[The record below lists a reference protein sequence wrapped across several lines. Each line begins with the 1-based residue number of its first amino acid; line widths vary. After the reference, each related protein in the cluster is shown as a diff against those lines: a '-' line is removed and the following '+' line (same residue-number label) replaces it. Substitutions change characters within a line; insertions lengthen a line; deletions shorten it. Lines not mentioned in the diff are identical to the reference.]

1 MESFVYL
8 QLFVIKCR
16 SMLYRVLWQKHRKKS
31 TLQIGGGEG
40 TRESWSLVWVKVK
53 IFGSQNILHNEAQNM
68 DLVNFFFI
76 FGQDSAEEQKKWGK
90 EKRSNFIWDSLLLL
104 SKLTAFVF

>member
-68 DLVNFFFI
+68 DLVNFFLFSGKTQQRSKKSGERKKEVI
-76 FGQDSAEEQKKWGK
+76 SFGIHFYYSP
-90 EKRSNFIWDSLLLL
+90 S
-104 SKLTAFVF
+104 